1 MFMDFQIA
9 DMDILLILNSRL
21 NILNIVFMVPTVQL
35 VTQVH
40 EPFFLVYSE
49 RVVSGKP
56 YLV

>member
-40 EPFFLVYSE
+40 EPFFFVYSE
-49 RVVSGKP
+49 RVVSGTP

>member
-40 EPFFLVYSE
+40 EPFFLVYS
-49 RVVSGKP
+49 V
-56 YLV
+56 

>member
-35 VTQVH
+35 VTQFH
-40 EPFFLVYSE
+40 EPFFLVYSDI
-49 RVVSGKP
+49 VVYGTP
-56 YLV
+56 YIL